1 MTIKN
6 VYIKDNYSNSL
17 GWGHAQDAHG
27 GQDIHITMNNELS
40 EMMNWWKEW
49 QPVFNSMNPH
59 VQEALQQAKVMHA
72 LSQEPTL
79 HDPWKTVT
87 I

>member
-6 VYIKDNYSNSL
+6 VYVKDNYSNSL

-40 EMMNWWKEW
+40 EMITWWKEW
-49 QPVFNSMNPH
+49 GPMFNNPNPI
-59 VQEALQQAKVMHA
+59 VVDALQQAKVMHA
-72 LSQEPTL
+72 LSQDPNNQ
-79 HDPWKTVT
+79 DPWKQVTV
-87 I
+87 